1 MVEKSPNSAKTY
13 FKISAGDCK
22 IRNAKKKQSILI
34 ENLVQLFGEKLV
46 ACSAAGT
53 DGETKSIRAFSIE
66 TNGFNSNREGLLTQL
81 FDFSL
86 RKRVQITR
94 FSDTTKLPHNGC
106 RRPKQRRL

>member
-22 IRNAKKKQSILI
+22 IRNAKKKQPILI
-34 ENLVQLFGEKLV
+34 ENLVQLFEEKLV
-46 ACSAAGT
+46 ACTYGK
-53 DGETKSIRAFSIE
+53 DQSIRSFSIE